1 MANVLINASIF
12 LFNIEKFDVEK
23 EEIKEWL
30 GYNNKCRLMKYLK
43 RFNESINEDWDLEE
57 IKDIFW
63 DLEEIKDIFQ
73 DFLDEGFTL
82 DDVSVGSSL
91 TIAPKLWCPSHEDFS
106 GNKSFPSVTIK
117 LDSVYKD
124 SSYPKYDFIILDT
137 LDESIKHFESYYKV
151 KLDSIFTVGLRTRRP
166 TGWGFQNTIYNW
178 FNSCETI
185 KDIAKA
191 HNLTELS
198 LSKIELTFNVS

>member
-1 MANVLINASIF
+1 
-12 LFNIEKFDVEK
+12 
-23 EEIKEWL
+23 
-30 GYNNKCRLMKYLK
+30 MKYLK

-57 IKDIFW
+57 IKDIF
-63 DLEEIKDIFQ
+63 Q
-73 DFLDEGFTL
+73 DFLDEGFIL
-82 DDVSVGSSL
+82 SDVSVGSSL

-117 LDSVYKD
+117 LDSAYKND
-124 SSYPKYDFIILDT
+124 WQQGSSTPKYDFTILDT

-151 KLDSIFTVGLRTRRP
+151 KLDSIYTIGLPTRRP
-166 TGWGFQNTIYNW
+166 SGWSFQNTIYNW

-191 HNLTELS
+191 HNLTKLS

>member
-1 MANVLINASIF
+1 
-12 LFNIEKFDVEK
+12 
-23 EEIKEWL
+23 
-30 GYNNKCRLMKYLK
+30 MKYLK

-57 IKDIFW
+57 IKDIF
-63 DLEEIKDIFQ
+63 Q

-82 DDVSVGSSL
+82 TDVSVGSSL
-91 TIAPKLWCPSHEDFS
+91 TIAPKLWCPSHEDFT

-117 LDSVYKD
+117 LDSVYK
-124 SSYPKYDFIILDT
+124 SYPKYDFIILDT
-137 LDESIKHFESYYKV
+137 LDESIKRFESYYKV

-166 TGWGFQNTIYNW
+166 TTGWSFQNTIYNW

-185 KDIAKA
+185 RDIAKA
-191 HNLTELS
+191 HNLTKLS

>member
-1 MANVLINASIF
+1 
-12 LFNIEKFDVEK
+12 
-23 EEIKEWL
+23 
-30 GYNNKCRLMKYLK
+30 MKYLK

-57 IKDIFW
+57 IKDIF
-63 DLEEIKDIFQ
+63 Q
-73 DFLDEGFTL
+73 DFLDEGFIL
-82 DDVSVGSSL
+82 SDVSVGSSL

-117 LDSVYKD
+117 LDSAYKND
-124 SSYPKYDFIILDT
+124 WQQGSSTPKYDFTILDT

-166 TGWGFQNTIYNW
+166 TGWGFQNTIHNW

-191 HNLTELS
+191 HNLTKLS